1 MRRLL
6 SHLSYANVMSS
17 VAVFF
22 VLGGGAYA
30 AISSIP
36 GPDGVIHGCY
46 QKNKGTL
53 RVVPSKKKCLKSELA
68 LQWNQQGK
76 PGVPGLV
83 GAAGPGG
90 AAGQNG
96 SNGANG
102 ASGTNGAPGTARAYA
117 HVLPGPSPTFD
128 AARTHGFSAVSHG
141 GATGVYCLTPDAGIS
156 PASYPAVAVGE
167 WGDSGGSMPYLTQVD
182 DGASSCPVGDYEIQT
197 LQGSSPALSD
207 TVSFDV
213 IVP

>member
-76 PGVPGLV
+76 PGAPGLA
-83 GAAGPGG
+83 GATGPGG
-90 AAGQNG
+90 ATGQNG
-96 SNGANG
+96 SNGT
-102 ASGTNGAPGTARAYA
+102 SGTNGAPGTARAYA
-117 HVLPGPSPTFD
+117 HVFPGPSPTFD
-128 AARTHGFSAVSHG
+128 V
-141 GATGVYCLTPDAGIS
+141 
-156 PASYPAVAVGE
+156 
-167 WGDSGGSMPYLTQVD
+167 
-182 DGASSCPVGDYEIQT
+182 
-197 LQGSSPALSD
+197 
-207 TVSFDV
+207 
-213 IVP
+213 